1 MIKKAKKFFLLFLT
15 MALTY
20 SMLLTPVY
28 ASDSELIVNVDKAK
42 QKYEQALKEYEQAP
56 IKFLDERMHSDI
68 WRIENQKKALAN
80 CKDDKVRLA
89 YEKEKKQMDKV
100 LFSFKNSPIVKSS

>member
-1 MIKKAKKFFLLFLT
+1 MIKKAKKYFLFFLT
-15 MALTY
+15 MALTG

-56 IKFLDERMHSDI
+56 IKFLDDLMPDN
-68 WRIENQKKALAN
+68 WKIEDQKKHFLIL
-80 CKDDKVRLA
+80 KT
-89 YEKEKKQMDKV
+89 KK
-100 LFSFKNSPIVKSS
+100 